1 MQATPAARIA
11 YAILFAFLS
20 ESAYMRVLFQSWS
33 APSHERG
40 AAEDTS
46 MGLCWTTSRP
56 VPFTQTFKGDPDV
69 DHC

>member
-1 MQATPAARIA
+1 
-11 YAILFAFLS
+11 
-20 ESAYMRVLFQSWS
+20 MRVLFQSWS
-33 APSHERG
+33 ALSYKRG